1 MHVHQED
8 DVIPPRDG
16 SDPQSGCLED
26 SRAVQTRTLAVE
38 TALFR
43 RARVATSPS
52 SELTIV

>member
-26 SRAVQTRTLAVE
+26 SRAVQTRTLAGGDG
-38 TALFR
+38 AL
-43 RARVATSPS
+43 
-52 SELTIV
+52 